1 MFVSPV
7 YKWHRHQKLR
17 EKVLACDMRN
27 VSLRSREMPLRNA
40 WLLPDLDKM
49 YVKILLKVWNVWDTR
64 NVEKEST
71 ILSFETKWETFLKLD
86 NDNDT
91 ANVTKMY
98 NVEDIFILRYLGK
111 ESQIRVGKLG
121 LKYKQRT

>member
-1 MFVSPV
+1 
-7 YKWHRHQKLR
+7 
-17 EKVLACDMRN
+17 
-27 VSLRSREMPLRNA
+27 
-40 WLLPDLDKM
+40 M

-71 ILSFETKWETFLKLD
+71 ILSFQTKWETFLKLD

-98 NVEDIFILRYLGK
+98 NIEDIFMLRYLEK
-111 ESQIRVGKLG
+111 ESRIRIGKLG
-121 LKYKQRT
+121 LKYRQRT

>member
-1 MFVSPV
+1 
-7 YKWHRHQKLR
+7 
-17 EKVLACDMRN
+17 
-27 VSLRSREMPLRNA
+27 
-40 WLLPDLDKM
+40 M

-71 ILSFETKWETFLKLD
+71 ILSFETKWGTFLKLD

>member
-40 WLLPDLDKM
+40 WLLPDVDKM
-49 YVKILLKVWNVWDTR
+49 YLKILLKVWNVWDTR

-71 ILSFETKWETFLKLD
+71 ILNFETKWRTFLKLD

-91 ANVTKMY
+91 ANVAKMY
-98 NVEDIFILRYLGK
+98 NIEDTFILRYLGK
-111 ESQIRVGKLG
+111 ES
-121 LKYKQRT
+121 

>member
-1 MFVSPV
+1 
-7 YKWHRHQKLR
+7 
-17 EKVLACDMRN
+17 
-27 VSLRSREMPLRNA
+27 
-40 WLLPDLDKM
+40 M
-49 YVKILLKVWNVWDTR
+49 YVKILLKAWNVWDTR

-71 ILSFETKWETFLKLD
+71 ILSFQTKWETFLKLD

-98 NVEDIFILRYLGK
+98 NIEDIFMLRYLEK
-111 ESQIRVGKLG
+111 ESRIRIGKLG